1 MCIIIIVVQL
11 LLMLYLHSIH
21 VIKDIPISHLAKAST
36 RHRSINIHLIWH
48 TNDTHSSCF
57 KSQTFKV

>member
-21 VIKDIPISHLAKAST
+21 VIKDIPISHLAKAFT
-36 RHRSINIHLIWH
+36 RHRSINIHLLWH
-48 TNDTHSSCF
+48 TN
-57 KSQTFKV
+57 